1 MRVITGSARGR
12 RLNELKGYD
21 TRPTTDKVKEGIF
34 SAIQFE
40 VEGARV
46 LDLFAGTGQLGIEA
60 LSRGAQRAVF
70 VDRRTDA
77 VKLIRENLALTRLE
91 EGAQVVCGDSMAYL
105 NALRE
110 KFDLIFL
117 DPPYADD
124 LLERAVAHIARFDI
138 LAPDGIM
145 IAESPAEK
153 ELPKLSAPY
162 RVAREY
168 RYGRIKVTLY
178 RRDGEEDDMREE
190 RIAVFPGSFDP
201 VTLGHMDII
210 ERAAQLFDRV
220 YVAIVPNGEKTHPMF
235 TDEEKLELMRVSVA
249 PLGNVEAALWNG
261 LLTDFAAAEGR
272 AFSRARRAE
281 QYGFRCGVSALA
293 HL

>member
-40 VEGARV
+40 VEDARV

-91 EGAQVVCGDSMAYL
+91 DGAQVVCGDSMAYL

-153 ELPKLSAPY
+153 ELLKLSAPLPRRA
-162 RVAREY
+162 RVPLRQDQGHA
-168 RYGRIKVTLY
+168 LPP
-178 RRDGEEDDMREE
+178 RRGGDDMREE

-201 VTLGHMDII
+201 VTVGHMDII

-220 YVAIVPNGEKTHPMF
+220 YVAIVPNGEKGTP
-235 TDEEKLELMRVSVA
+235 TR
-249 PLGNVEAALWNG
+249 
-261 LLTDFAAAEGR
+261 T
-272 AFSRARRAE
+272 RR
-281 QYGFRCGVSALA
+281 SWS
-293 HL
+293 